1 MEQMETQNKL
11 NNLETDIAVM
21 KRDINQF
28 GVLFTKLDTT
38 IEKISE
44 MSNNVG
50 RLLAVHEERLDILA
64 NMDRNLE
71 EKIEKRKLE
80 LTGDIKELHSRIT
93 TVNRDLCD
101 KIEETE
107 KSLKEE
113 IGKLTEAIKNDHREE
128 KQLITSV
135 EKRVELLER
144 WKWFVVGGAVVVG
157 WLLSKVPFLLTF
169 TS

>member
-80 LTGDIKELHSRIT
+80 LTADVKELHSRIT

-101 KIEETE
+101 RIDESE
-107 KSLKEE
+107 KSLKQE
-113 IGKLTEAIKNDHREE
+113 ISKLTEAIKNEHREE
-128 KQLITSV
+128 KEIIASV